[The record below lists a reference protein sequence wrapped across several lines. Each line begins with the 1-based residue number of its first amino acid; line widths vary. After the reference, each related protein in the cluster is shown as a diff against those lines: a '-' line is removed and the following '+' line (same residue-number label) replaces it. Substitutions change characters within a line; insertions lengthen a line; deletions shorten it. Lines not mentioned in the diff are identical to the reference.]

1 MQTQLSAA
9 DTALCD
15 DIAVWLRHHLEA
27 TGAERFVLGLS
38 GGIDSATVCALCVR
52 AAGADRVL
60 GAIMP
65 AQSNPTDAEH
75 ATLVAQAFGVEIVRV
90 DLTPVIGAFLA
101 AMPAGSDPDVSAGIA
116 GKSRPESRAT
126 LANANIKPRLRMTT
140 LYYLANLHNGVV
152 VGTGNKSEAMVGY
165 FTKYGDG
172 GVDLLPI
179 ADLYKH
185 EVRRLARVLGV
196 PEPIIT
202 KPPSAG
208 LWAGQ
213 TDEAELGLSYE
224 QLDAALAAIE
234 SGNTTGVDAAVRDRV
249 QSLVNASAHKR
260 QAIPTF
266 RRLAPET

>member
-15 DIAVWLRHHLEA
+15 DIAVWLRHHLDA

-65 AQSNPTDAEH
+65 AHSNPTDAEH
-75 ATLVAQAFGVEIVRV
+75 AVLVAQTFGVEIVRV
-90 DLTPVIGAFLA
+90 DLTPVIGAFLV
-101 AMPAGSDPDVSAGIA
+101 AMPAGNDPDVSASE
-116 GKSRPESRAT
+116 SRPESRAT

-140 LYYLANLHNGVV
+140 LYYLANLHNGLV

-196 PEPIIT
+196 PEAIIT

-208 LWAGQ
+208 LWVGQ
-213 TDEAELGLSYE
+213 TDEVELGLSYE

-234 SGNTTGVDAAVRDRV
+234 SGNKTGVDAAVRVRV

-260 QAIPTF
+260 QAIPVF